1 MKLIQGHVTI
11 QLLGIG
17 LMILRYPI
25 VTVHILIMMRSLV
38 LDAII
43 LILFSMSMRNFVDNV
58 ITILTLIITGISVFK
73 RMLFMCM
80 EVEANFWP
88 QIPHQLLNMIV
99 G

>member
-1 MKLIQGHVTI
+1 MSKERVHLKLIQGHVTI

-17 LMILRYPI
+17 LMILRCPI

-43 LILFSMSMRNFVDNV
+43 LILFSMLMRNFVGNV
-58 ITILTLIITGISVFK
+58 IIILTLIIIGISVFK

-80 EVEANFWP
+80 EVEANF
-88 QIPHQLLNMIV
+88 
-99 G
+99 